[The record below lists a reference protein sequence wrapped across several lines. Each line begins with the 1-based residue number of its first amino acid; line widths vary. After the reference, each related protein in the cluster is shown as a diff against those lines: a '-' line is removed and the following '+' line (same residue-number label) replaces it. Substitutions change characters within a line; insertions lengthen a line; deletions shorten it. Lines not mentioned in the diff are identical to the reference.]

1 MEAGV
6 STLNCLVM
14 EQSTAATA
22 AMKTR
27 RCAVSGQMRV
37 VSFNFEKKV
46 VTRNVNILQILN
58 LNDCVTFQIVVSV
71 PKDISIAITELELA

>member
-1 MEAGV
+1 MLNAQRKNSPAKVEAGV

-27 RCAVSGQMRV
+27 RCAVSGQMRI
-37 VSFNFEKKV
+37 VSFNFERK
-46 VTRNVNILQILN
+46 
-58 LNDCVTFQIVVSV
+58 
-71 PKDISIAITELELA
+71 